1 MLEQL
6 HAPKTGSKDVKY
18 VLMRINKEG
27 YPDLTSKLSKTLS
40 TGFGNEDINI
50 KDVNIMADEFAFK
63 A

>member
-1 MLEQL
+1 
-6 HAPKTGSKDVKY
+6 
-18 VLMRINKEG
+18 MRINKEG